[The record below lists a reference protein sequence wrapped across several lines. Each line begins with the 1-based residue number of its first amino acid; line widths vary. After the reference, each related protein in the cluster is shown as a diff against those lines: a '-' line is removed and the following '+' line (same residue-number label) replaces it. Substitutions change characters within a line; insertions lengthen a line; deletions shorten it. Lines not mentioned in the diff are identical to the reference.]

1 VVPLEGG
8 HDNGEPEADVQGEPA
23 RGAPFD
29 NSTILVNLF
38 RPIFPK
44 ADSVVKNRVLF
55 NREDNISRVGRLS
68 NSEELGWLSVFMKE

>member
-1 VVPLEGG
+1 MS
-8 HDNGEPEADVQGEPA
+8 QGEPG
-23 RGAPFD
+23 RGGPFD

-38 RPIFPK
+38 RSIFPK

-68 NSEELGWLSVFMKE
+68 NSEDGYRCL